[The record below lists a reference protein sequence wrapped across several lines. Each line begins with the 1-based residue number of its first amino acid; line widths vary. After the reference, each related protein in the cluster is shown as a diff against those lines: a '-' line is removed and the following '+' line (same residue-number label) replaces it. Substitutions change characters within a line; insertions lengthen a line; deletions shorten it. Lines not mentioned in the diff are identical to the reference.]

1 MPGRYH
7 IRYAGGLSVEVRP
20 READQSVGFVSRFT
34 AALHVWWPDFRAAL
48 RKTPEDAVRLR
59 LVMRPEDAA
68 SLYRA
73 LPPDTRLL
81 VIPRS

>member
-1 MPGRYH
+1 V
-7 IRYAGGLSVEVRP
+7 RYAGGLSLEVRP
-20 READQSVGFVSRFT
+20 RELDDTVAMWERAVRGFQ
-34 AALHVWWPDFRAAL
+34 VWCRDLRAVFRWN
-48 RKTPEDAVRLR
+48 PEDAVRLR

-81 VIPRS
+81 VITDAS